1 MKRRIITIAVSFLLC
16 IGMIGAGFAAWII
29 TGNTQVEESGN
40 IQVEKVEDNRLNMT
54 LAWKGDKNTIIYGHD
69 GVTYSGGWLA
79 NDGAEQILEVTLVIT
94 LNNYA
99 DIKTKLDNNT
109 LTSFSIEFGWK
120 DTEMTKYTTARD
132 EGLVGALP
140 TPDAVEFTDFNA
152 VTITE
157 GAGEEAVEKTIYQTE
172 VTFTFTW
179 GSDFI
184 PTGESEAVNPMA
196 YYNGQEYTAT
206 LADAAKANLEK
217 LYALNGETYKLV
229 VTGEVA

>member
-54 LAWKGDKNTIIYGHD
+54 LAWKDSKSTIVYGHD

-109 LTSFSIEFGWK
+109 LTSFAIEFGWK
-120 DTEMTKYTTARD
+120 DTEMTKYTTALS

-157 GAGEEAVEKTIYQTE
+157 GEGEEAVETTVYQTE
-172 VTFTFTW
+172 VTFTFAW
-179 GSDFI
+179 GTAF
-184 PTGESEAVNPMA
+184 GGNNPMA

-229 VTGEVA
+229 VTGKVA

>member
-54 LAWKGDKNTIIYGHD
+54 LAWKDSKSTIVYGHD

-109 LTSFSIEFGWK
+109 LTSFAIEFGWK
-120 DTEMTKYTTARD
+120 DTEMTKYTTALS
-132 EGLVGALP
+132 EGLVGELP
-140 TPDAVEFTDFNA
+140 VPEDVEITDFNA

-157 GAGEEAVEKTIYQTE
+157 GEGEEAVETTVYQTE
-172 VTFTFTW
+172 VTFTFAW
-179 GSDFI
+179 GTAF
-184 PTGESEAVNPMA
+184 GGNNPMA

-229 VTGEVA
+229 VTGKVA